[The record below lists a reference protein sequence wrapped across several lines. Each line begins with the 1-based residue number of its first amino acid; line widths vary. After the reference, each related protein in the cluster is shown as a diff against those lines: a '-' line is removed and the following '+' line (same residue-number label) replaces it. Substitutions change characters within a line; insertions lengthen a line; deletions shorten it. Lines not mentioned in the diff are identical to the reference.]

1 MWVMRSTGP
10 GSKEL
15 LIEQVENLNTEV
27 VERKAHNVVIAS
39 VDATNQRTTCC
50 LLDPISARFVHW
62 GAGIDVGVND
72 FIAEI
77 PKGDLCRFVEASHKR
92 LVLSFT
98 WPTRRSGARDR

>member
-50 LLDPISARFVHW
+50 LLDPISARFVP
-62 GAGIDVGVND
+62 ID
-72 FIAEI
+72 
-77 PKGDLCRFVEASHKR
+77 HKR
-92 LVLSFT
+92 PQVRGTSSLEKKK
-98 WPTRRSGARDR
+98 RRGHTLGCRY